1 LYFPPPA
8 REAGRA
14 SSSSLY
20 WYLHHFLE
28 MKKIVLFILPYIP
41 YSSTFVTVV
50 RKKIGFSVRMH
61 AMAAMKS
68 DETSISPQKKRKT
81 SVEQQSPSPSKRSPK
96 KVTPKQIIL
105 ASDILN
111 ISVENRWIDLQ
122 ITPDELRCSSTL
134 TNGQC
139 FNWMVVMDDKAD
151 LKCTSSVSSLSS
163 SAWGTHN
170 ETEWIGVVDNMVLS
184 LRETPTTT
192 FCRVLHAEDN
202 DGTPN
207 DIPHFLSSYFQMEVP
222 LAPLYSSWAQCDNR
236 LSKIAAV
243 IPGVRIIRQNPVECL
258 FSFICS
264 SNNNIPRIT
273 KMLSS
278 LRQRYGA
285 KLIDIPIRLLYEDGT
300 ISERLDTPMTLH
312 SFPTVEQ
319 LQSASEEELRE
330 MGFGYRAKYIIG
342 SRDILLKKGGLE
354 YLLSLRTR
362 DCNDVQEE
370 LLEFS
375 GIGRKVADCVALF
388 SLDQSEAIPVD
399 THVKHIASRDFDPS
413 VLGSAKSITP
423 TVYKKVGDLFRD
435 RFHSYAGWA
444 HSLLFVAELPSFRN
458 VLPSDVVAEMD
469 LWKEEEKGRK
479 AMMKEEK
486 TLQSPSKDS
495 VTVLCKSE
503 E

>member
-1 LYFPPPA
+1 
-8 REAGRA
+8 
-14 SSSSLY
+14 
-20 WYLHHFLE
+20 
-28 MKKIVLFILPYIP
+28 MKKLALLILPYMPRSSAFISIP
-41 YSSTFVTVV
+41 GKQISTFVRMQGMNTV
-50 RKKIGFSVRMH
+50 
-61 AMAAMKS
+61 KS
-68 DETSISPQKKRKT
+68 EETTVSPQKKRKT
-81 SVEQQSPSPSKRSPK
+81 LTSNSPSPSKRSPK
-96 KVTPKQIIL
+96 KVTPKQIIC
-105 ASDILN
+105 ASDIHN
-111 ISVENRWIDLQ
+111 ISAEQKWFDLQ
-122 ITPDELRCSSTL
+122 IPPDELRCSSTL

-139 FNWMVVMDDKAD
+139 FNWMVVMDYKAD
-151 LKCTSSVSSLSS
+151 LKPNSFTSSISS

-202 DGTPN
+202 VSTPN
-207 DIPHFLSSYFQMEVP
+207 DISQFLSSYFQLEVP
-222 LAPLYSSWAQCDNR
+222 LAPLYRSWAQRDDR
-236 LSKIAAV
+236 LAKIAAV

-278 LRQRYGA
+278 LRQRYGK
-285 KLIDIPIRLLYEDGT
+285 KLIDIPIRLLHEDGS
-300 ISERLDTPMTLH
+300 ISGTLETPMTLH
-312 SFPTVEQ
+312 SFPTADQ

-342 SRDILLKKGGLE
+342 SRDTLLTKGGLE
-354 YLLSLRTR
+354 YLLSLRTK
-362 DCNDVQEE
+362 DCIDVQEE

-399 THVKHIASRDFDPS
+399 THVQHIASRDFDPS

-458 VLPSDVVAEMD
+458 VLPKDIVAEMD
-469 LWKEEEKGRK
+469 LWKEEEKERK
-479 AMMKEEK
+479 AIIKGEK
-486 TLQSPSKDS
+486 AAQSPSKGS
-495 VTVLCKSE
+495 
-503 E
+503 

>member
-1 LYFPPPA
+1 
-8 REAGRA
+8 
-14 SSSSLY
+14 
-20 WYLHHFLE
+20 
-28 MKKIVLFILPYIP
+28 MKKVVFLILPYIP
-41 YSSTFVTVV
+41 RSSAFVSIP
-50 RKKIGFSVRMH
+50 RKNISSFVRMQG
-61 AMAAMKS
+61 MAAVKS
-68 DETSISPQKKRKT
+68 EETTISPQKKRKVLA
-81 SVEQQSPSPSKRSPK
+81 SKSPSPSKRSPK
-96 KVTPKQIIL
+96 KVAPKQIICTRDL
-105 ASDILN
+105 EN
-111 ISVENRWIDLQ
+111 ISPEQKWVDLQ

-139 FNWMVVMDDKAD
+139 FNWMVVTDDTAG
-151 LKCTSSVSSLSS
+151 LEPMSSTSS

-170 ETEWIGVVDNMVLS
+170 ETEWIGVVDDMVLS

-192 FCRVLHAEDN
+192 FCRILYPEDN
-202 DGTPN
+202 DRTPK
-207 DIPHFLSSYFQMEVP
+207 DVQQFLSSYFQLEVP
-222 LAPLYSSWAQCDNR
+222 LAPLYSYWAQRDDR
-236 LSKIAAV
+236 LAKISAV

-264 SNNNIPRIT
+264 TNNNIPRIT

-278 LRQRYGA
+278 LRQKYGT
-285 KLIDIPIRLLYEDGT
+285 KLIDVPIRLFHEDGS
-300 ISERLDTPMTLH
+300 ISDKLETPMTLH

-330 MGFGYRAKYIIG
+330 MGFGYRAKYITG
-342 SRDILLKKGGLE
+342 SRDTLLKKGGLE
-354 YLLSLRTR
+354 YLLSLRTK

-399 THVKHIASRDFDPS
+399 THVQHIASRDFDPS

-423 TVYKKVGDLFRD
+423 TVYKKVGDLFRH

-458 VLPSDVVAEMD
+458 VLPNDVVAEMD
-469 LWKEEEKGRK
+469 LWKEEEKERK
-479 AMMKEEK
+479 AIMKEEK
-486 TLQSPSKDS
+486 ITQSPSKG
-495 VTVLCKSE
+495 
-503 E
+503 